1 MSTETAVGISKTTT
15 KKSRK
20 SRKDSLLLE
29 ATSIIT
35 SPSHKTSTTV
45 GVDPLSSVT
54 VKSKKS
60 KLHKVDVGEG
70 ETQFDGL
77 QGVEVT
83 KVKKTK
89 QKHGDNEGMGGIEE
103 LVGGAETAVID
114 ERKKRKRKRENEP
127 NFDHDDKSAE
137 LNVLE
142 EGRAHDSPIENEE
155 IGDSEKK
162 KKRKKERA
170 QDGEYGS
177 SKEKKH
183 KTGNTD
189 LPNPD
194 EDPSLTDQARK
205 ALRYAYTQF
214 DDPASWKFN
223 KARQN
228 WLIRNVL
235 SNQIVPELHMPLL
248 TRYLANVKGG
258 IRENLITTCQ
268 SILSPTST
276 TSADPSSELPIDS
289 KEVAT
294 DDNTS
299 PKQLRAR
306 VVLDALGTKV

>member
-35 SPSHKTSTTV
+35 STSDKTSTTV

-70 ETQFDGL
+70 ETQSDRL

-103 LVGGAETAVID
+103 LVGGAETAVMD

-142 EGRAHDSPIENEE
+142 GRAHDSLIENEE
-155 IGDSEKK
+155 IGDSEKKKKK

-170 QDGEYGS
+170 QDGEYES

-183 KTGNTD
+183 KAGNTD

-205 ALRYAYTQF
+205 
-214 DDPASWKFN
+214 
-223 KARQN
+223 
-228 WLIRNVL
+228 
-235 SNQIVPELHMPLL
+235 
-248 TRYLANVKGG
+248 G
-258 IRENLITTCQ
+258 
-268 SILSPTST
+268 
-276 TSADPSSELPIDS
+276 ELP
-289 KEVAT
+289 
-294 DDNTS
+294 
-299 PKQLRAR
+299 RAYIHIH
-306 VVLDALGTKV
+306 